1 METAPKTTSHPT
13 LLKPSQTSIR
23 SRSMA
28 RLRSSLGKAGT
39 AVFISS
45 TIILLLIIF
54 IGIFVPLLGNLD
66 PMAQSLRDRYQPPSS
81 EHLLGT
87 DALGRDVLARV
98 IFGART
104 SLGIAIAAATISAVL
119 GAMLGFLSGFLGGK
133 LDTVITRL
141 VDILMAFPM
150 VLLAIIIITAM
161 GSGILNLILAIVVS
175 SLPRFVRLARSV
187 ALSIRESD
195 FILASR
201 SIGGNTWWQIVNH
214 VVPNGIPLVIVLAT
228 ARLGTVILTESSLS
242 FLGLGVPPGTPSWG
256 TMISEGRQVLRE
268 APWLSLAPG
277 LAIMLVVLCFNMLG
291 DGLRDLLDPQMRGS
305 GSGQ

>member
-1 METAPKTTSHPT
+1 METAPKSTSSPT
-13 LLKPSQTSIR
+13 LSKLSQTSIR
-23 SRSMA
+23 SRSIV

-45 TIILLLIIF
+45 TIVLLLIIL

-81 EHLLGT
+81 KHLLGT

-104 SLGIAIAAATISAVL
+104 SLGIAIAAATTSAVL

-150 VLLAIIIITAM
+150 VLLAIIIITVM

-305 GSGQ
+305 GSVQ

>member
-1 METAPKTTSHPT
+1 MVRFH
-13 LLKPSQTSIR
+13 
-23 SRSMA
+23 
-28 RLRSSLGKAGT
+28 SSLGRAGT
-39 AVFISS
+39 IVFIGSVV
-45 TIILLLIIF
+45 ILVLIIS
-54 IGIFVPLLGNLD
+54 IGIFAPLFSGLD

-104 SLGIAIAAATISAVL
+104 SLGIAIAAASISALL
-119 GAMLGFLSGFLGGK
+119 GAMVGFLSGFVGGT
-133 LDTVITRL
+133 LDTVTTRL

-150 VLLAIIIITAM
+150 VLLAIIIITVM
-161 GSGILNLILAIVVS
+161 GSGIINLILAIVVS

-201 SIGGNTWWQIVNH
+201 SIGGNFWWQIVTH

-256 TMISEGRQVLRE
+256 SMISEGRQVLRE
-268 APWLSLAPG
+268 APWLSFAPG

-305 GSGQ
+305 GSGS